1 MKKVLFTGGTG
12 FIGKNVLP
20 VLNEKYTVYSPARS
34 ELPLVDAQAVYEY
47 IQKGNFDVVVHSA
60 NPNPVKNTADDQ
72 SRIFEDSMKIF
83 MNLYRVREYYGK
95 MIYLGSGAEF
105 DKRRDLSGVLETG
118 IGDSIPADVYGFAKY
133 IMNEL
138 ARASSNVYNMRLFAC
153 YGPYDHESKFI
164 THAIRCCIRG
174 EDVTIRQNCYF
185 DYLHVYDFGKILS
198 WFIDNDPA
206 YKDYNICSGARY
218 TLLDIAQEVCAQMGN
233 TRPVRIL
240 SEGFN
245 KEYTASNKR
254 LLDEIGSFG
263 FISLEK
269 GIEMQIKWEKEHYNS

>member
-34 ELPLVDAQAVYEY
+34 ELPLADTQAVYEY
-47 IQKGNFDVVVHSA
+47 IQKGHFDVVVHSA

-83 MNLYRVREYYGK
+83 MNLYRAREHYGK

-118 IGDSIPADVYGFAKY
+118 IGESMPADVYGFAKY

-185 DYLHVYDFGKILS
+185 DYLHVHDFGRILS

-233 TRPVRIL
+233 TRPVKIL